1 MLIDRHTTR
10 AIKKDITDLY
20 DSREIV
26 MAKLRAVNKKKDH
39 LEESGEFKRCPK
51 ARHVEPDL
59 AGYIRNGELV
69 DMCTLESMEI
79 EILKHLYEKR
89 MFDINE
95 GWEKQ
100 SKLDKNAVDEL
111 YRAKLVDKSV
121 SQGFVRLSERG
132 VGAVLFGLQKADK
145 IYDLL

>member
-1 MLIDRHTTR
+1 
-10 AIKKDITDLY
+10 
-20 DSREIV
+20 
-26 MAKLRAVNKKKDH
+26 
-39 LEESGEFKRCPK
+39 
-51 ARHVEPDL
+51 
-59 AGYIRNGELV
+59 
-69 DMCTLESMEI
+69 MCTLESMEI

-111 YRAKLVDKSV
+111 YRVKLVDKSV

-145 IYDLL
+145 ISDLL